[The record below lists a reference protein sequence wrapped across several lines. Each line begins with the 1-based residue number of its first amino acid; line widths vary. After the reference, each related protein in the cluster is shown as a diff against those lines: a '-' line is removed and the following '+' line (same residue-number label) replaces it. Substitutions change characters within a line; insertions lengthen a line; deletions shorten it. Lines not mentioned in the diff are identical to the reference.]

1 MKLILLYG
9 PPSAGKYTIG
19 KALAERTGYK
29 FFHNHLTVEAVRP
42 IFDDSD
48 ERRVELLCDLR
59 ARVIKAA
66 AWSDQNTIFTLAY
79 SGVVDDDFI
88 TRLVD
93 IVKKYGGTVKFVQ
106 LYAPPKTLMDRIENE
121 SRKLLGKASTQASL
135 QKSLA
140 TRDHYAT
147 VKYPADNFRIDTT
160 QQSPD
165 QSAQL
170 IIEHFELLPL

>member
-1 MKLILLYG
+1 MVKLILLYG

-29 FFHNHLTVEAVRP
+29 FFHNQLTVDTVRP

-59 ARVIKAA
+59 ARVIEAA
-66 AWSDQNTIFTLAY
+66 AWSNQNIIFTLAY
-79 SGVVDDDFI
+79 SGAVDDDFI
-88 TRLVD
+88 TRLVT
-93 IVKKYGGTVKFVQ
+93 IVEKYNGTVKFVQ
-106 LYAPPKTLMDRIENE
+106 LYAPPEILMTRIGNA
-121 SRKLLGKASTQASL
+121 SRQRLGKADTPAGLRQR
-135 QKSLA
+135 LA

-147 VKYPADNFRIDTT
+147 IKYPTDNLRLDTT
-160 QQSPD
+160 QQNPD

-170 IIEHFELLPL
+170 IIDHFKL